1 MDEEKNKS
9 LLSRALSSAGR
20 GWEGV
25 RGNLAGELA
34 LGLTPAGYAADFQDI
49 AKGAKDRDA
58 LGVALASLGLIPVV
72 GDLAKA
78 GGKAARAG
86 RTARAAE
93 TVADAAP
100 PPRRTFTPG
109 KSKAEVDASLQPR
122 AGSELDEISE
132 TWSGRDQ
139 GFHEQEW
146 YHGTPNPGFEGF
158 NPSEE
163 GLFGPGTY
171 LTDYAPEASE
181 YAGVDNAFAATAGSQ
196 GRFAGRGGKEARPG
210 IYQTRT
216 RIENPYVLKAA
227 NADNP
232 YKYLEARFGIDWD
245 ALSKDED
252 TMEFFEQF
260 TQGFF
265 DEAMEEADY
274 IENVLGDAGQADQ
287 LRDLVDGDDPQGFM
301 RWLDENGHLQEIIDT
316 NFGINSNEQFFN
328 ALPKV
333 SGQEMVQRMKAAGY
347 DSIIAEIDLE
357 DVMLGAASDGGM
369 MTTGTRARDPEYR
382 QMLKDAITQRTG
394 QEAPDVVRY
403 LNVFEPE
410 KIRSPQARFDP
421 DKRKSRDLLAALSG
435 VGLGGAAMSQ
445 AATNRGM
452 TDGA

>member
-1 MDEEKNKS
+1 MDEEENRS
-9 LLSRALSSAGR
+9 VLSRALSSAGR

-58 LGVALASLGLIPVV
+58 LGIALASLGLIPVV

-132 TWSGRDQ
+132 TWAGRDQ

-146 YHGTPNPGFEGF
+146 YHGTPAPGFKGF
-158 NPSEE
+158 DPSQE

-171 LTDYAPEASE
+171 LTDYAPEAE
-181 YAGVDNAFAATAGSQ
+181 QYAGVENAFAASAGSQ
-196 GRFAGRGGKEARPG
+196 GRFVGREGSKARPG

-216 RIENPYVLKAA
+216 RIEKPYVLKADA
-227 NADNP
+227 SGDP
-232 YKYLEARFGIDWD
+232 YKQLEARFGIDYD
-245 ALSKDED
+245 NFDED
-252 TMEFFEQF
+252 AQDYFNEL
-260 TQGFF
+260 TQGYF

-274 IENVLGDAGQADQ
+274 IEKVLGDAGQAEQLRELINTNEGMMRYLDESDQ
-287 LRDLVDGDDPQGFM
+287 LADFASNDLFRTG
-301 RWLDENGHLQEIIDT
+301 
-316 NFGINSNEQFFN
+316 
-328 ALPKV
+328 LPFV
-333 SGQEMVQRMKAAGY
+333 SGQDMVQRMKTAGY
-347 DSIIAEIDLE
+347 DSIIAELNIE
-357 DVMLGAASDGGM
+357 DVMLGSASDGM
-369 MTTGTRARDPEYR
+369 MVTGATRAGSSYDEGVEGLQEYR
-382 QMLKDAITQRTG
+382 RRLKEQITQRSG

-410 KIRSPQARFDP
+410 KLRSPQARFDP
-421 DKRKSRDLLAALSG
+421 DKRMSRDLLAALSG

-452 TDGA
+452 TDSA

>member
-1 MDEEKNKS
+1 MDEEENKS

-20 GWEGV
+20 GWESA
-25 RGNLAGELA
+25 RGSLAGELA

-86 RTARAAE
+86 RTARVAE

-181 YAGVDNAFAATAGSQ
+181 YAGVENAFAASAGSQ
-196 GRFAGRGGKEARPG
+196 GRFVGKGGKEARPG

-216 RIENPYVLKAA
+216 RIEKPYVLKADA
-227 NADNP
+227 GGDP
-232 YKYLEARFGIDWD
+232 YKQLEARFSMDWD
-245 ALSKDED
+245 NFDED
-252 TMEFFEQF
+252 AQEYFENM
-260 TQGFF
+260 TQGYF

-287 LRDLVDGDDPQGFM
+287 LRELLETNEGMM
-301 RWLDENGHLQEIIDT
+301 RYLDESNQLG
-316 NFGINSNEQFFN
+316 NFASNDLFRM
-328 ALPKV
+328 LPRV
-333 SGQEMVQRMKAAGY
+333 SGQDMVRRMQAAGY
-347 DSIIAEIDLE
+347 DSIIAEINLE
-357 DVMLGAASDGGM
+357 DVMLGAASDGL
-369 MTTGTRARDPEYR
+369 MTTGVTRAGSALDDGIEGLQEYR
-382 QMLKDAITQRTG
+382 RMLKEQITERTG

-435 VGLGGAAMSQ
+435 LGLGGAAMSQ